1 PVGQHLMLGPVGGG
15 KDTPSRPYTPITI
28 DRTTKGS
35 LDLLI
40 KTYPTGRL
48 TPWIDQLKP
57 GDEAFMSGPF
67 GGFTYEG
74 RGGIR
79 IDDEITGEKR
89 RLSCQSFTMFAGG
102 TGITPMYQLL
112 QAIAVD
118 DEDTTAVDLH
128 FCNRSVG
135 DVLLFEELK
144 AMEQASKGKFK
155 ITFYVDEGQAPE
167 GTEEGILTSAEVK
180 EIIAGSDSTG
190 MVLGCGPPGMI
201 DEALLP
207 AMNATGVTSAQRGY
221 IF

>member
-1 PVGQHLMLGPVGGG
+1 
-15 KDTPSRPYTPITI
+15 
-28 DRTTKGS
+28 
-35 LDLLI
+35 
-40 KTYPTGRL
+40 
-48 TPWIDQLKP
+48 
-57 GDEAFMSGPF
+57 
-67 GGFTYEG
+67 
-74 RGGIR
+74 
-79 IDDEITGEKR
+79 
-89 RLSCQSFTMFAGG
+89 MFAGG

-118 DEDTTAVDLH
+118 DEDTTTVDLH

-135 DVLLFEELK
+135 DVLLFEKLK

-155 ITFYVDEGQAPE
+155 ITFYVDEGPAPE
-167 GTEEGILTSAEVK
+167 GIEEGILTSAAVE